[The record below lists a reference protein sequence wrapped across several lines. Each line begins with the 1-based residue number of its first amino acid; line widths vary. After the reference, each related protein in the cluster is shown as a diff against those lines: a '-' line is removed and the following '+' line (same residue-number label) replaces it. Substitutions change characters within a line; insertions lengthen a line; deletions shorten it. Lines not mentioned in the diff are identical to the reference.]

1 MALSGSHALGRCHV
15 NFSGYAPW
23 TATPTTFN
31 NLYFRFLTQIDWTKR
46 GWSGPFQYE
55 NGSKSFMMLLTTD
68 LVLIQDAAFKIFHE
82 YANNEDA
89 FFADFTAAFQKIEEP
104 WNQKASSNR
113 LG

>member
-1 MALSGSHALGRCHV
+1 
-15 NFSGYAPW
+15 
-23 TATPTTFN
+23 
-31 NLYFRFLTQIDWTKR
+31 
-46 GWSGPFQYE
+46 
-55 NGSKSFMMLLTTD
+55 MMLLTTD